1 MVDSSDGKGDRKIGK
16 LEIFDPKHRSLSFD
30 PIPAECCSVNDELET
45 TTQNSIYDYAVIY
58 WAHHARTAS
67 NSDFMEWES
76 AKKFLLHDVKM
87 TAWLAKYANLTN
99 SLVPQ
104 PSSDQVLH
112 IAAYTGII
120 ELVQRTLKIIPDVN
134 VKDEDGRT
142 ALHWAAGTGYEN
154 IAELLLKSGA
164 NINAEPTLLWRS
176 LLERERLGLM
186 FMAQHH

>member
-1 MVDSSDGKGDRKIGK
+1 
-16 LEIFDPKHRSLSFD
+16 
-30 PIPAECCSVNDELET
+30 
-45 TTQNSIYDYAVIY
+45 
-58 WAHHARTAS
+58 
-67 NSDFMEWES
+67 
-76 AKKFLLHDVKM
+76 M

-164 NINAEPTLLWRS
+164 NINAEPTILWRS
-176 LLERERLGLM
+176 LLEREHLDLM
-186 FMAQHH
+186 FLAQHHCNWRLRMGMKRSWTCSSRVMQT